1 MENTPDAA
9 EFVLVISNLPDRG
22 SAETLAAALL
32 QSHAAACVNILSPC
46 KSVYRWQGAVEEAEE
61 VPVFIKTTTACYANV
76 ERLIARHHPYE
87 VPEII
92 AVPLQAGSPAYLQWV
107 AEQIRAEN

>member
-1 MENTPDAA
+1 MNETPDAS
-9 EFVLVISNLPDRG
+9 EFLLVISNLPDRD

-61 VPVFIKTTTACYANV
+61 VPVFIKTTVACYPAAMQ
-76 ERLIARHHPYE
+76 LIERHHPYD

-92 AVPLQAGSPAYLQWV
+92 ALPLHGGSPAYLQWL
-107 AEQIRAEN
+107 AEQVRAEN